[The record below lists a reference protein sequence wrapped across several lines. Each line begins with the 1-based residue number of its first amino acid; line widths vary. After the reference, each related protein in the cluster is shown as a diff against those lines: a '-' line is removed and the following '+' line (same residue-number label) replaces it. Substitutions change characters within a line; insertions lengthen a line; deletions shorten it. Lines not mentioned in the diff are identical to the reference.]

1 MIGGLDRQKERR
13 IRQQAAEANGR
24 RSEILA
30 ALWLTLKF
38 YRVLGRRVKSH
49 LGELDLVALS
59 PSGTLCFVEVKAR
72 AFETAAAE
80 AVTFRQR
87 ARIARAAALYLGARP
102 KLRHKAVRFDAILV
116 VPRRW
121 PRHLKD
127 AWRPDS

>member
-1 MIGGLDRQKERR
+1 MMGGLDREGRKLRR
-13 IRQQAAEANGR
+13 QAAESHGR

-30 ALWLTLKF
+30 VLWLSCKF
-38 YRVLGRRVKSH
+38 YRVLGRRVKTH
-49 LGELDLVALS
+49 LGELDLVAMS
-59 PSGTLCFVEVKAR
+59 PAGVLCFVEVKAR
-72 AFETAAAE
+72 ALEGDAAE

-87 ARIARAAALYLGARP
+87 ARIVRAAALYLGARP

-121 PRHLKD
+121 PRHVKD